1 MRIGFTYD
9 LRSDY
14 LALGYGEE
22 ETAEFDKE
30 ETIAAIESELQ
41 KLGHRV
47 DRIGHIRALA
57 TRLTAGDRWDLVF
70 NICEGLRGVG
80 REAQVPALLDAYDI
94 PYVFSGP
101 TVLGLTLDKALT
113 KHVVQNLGIPTA
125 EFTVIARPED
135 IATVKLPFPL
145 FLKPISEGTGK
156 GVSAKS
162 RVTNPTELSAV
173 TLDLLTRFRQP
184 VLVETYLPG
193 REFTTGIVG
202 SGLEAKVLG
211 TMEIRFTNA
220 AEASDYSYLNKADY
234 LDRVDYRAV
243 SGDIAREC
251 ETVAL
256 AAWRG
261 LGCVDAGRID
271 LRMDAQGRVC
281 FIEVN
286 PLAGLNPVHSDLP
299 ILCRLHGIDYSTL
312 IAEILKQALVRL
324 ELPA

>member
-1 MRIGFTYD
+1 MLIGFTYD

-47 DRIGHIRALA
+47 ERIGHVKALA
-57 TRLTAGDRWDLVF
+57 ARLTAGDRWDLVF

-80 REAQVPALLDAYDI
+80 REAQVPALLDAFDI

-101 TVLGLTLDKALT
+101 VTLGLTLDKGLT
-113 KHVVQNLGIPTA
+113 KHVIQNLGIPTA
-125 EFTVIARPED
+125 DFAVIAHPED
-135 IATVKLPFPL
+135 IARVALPFPL
-145 FLKPISEGTGK
+145 FLKPVSEGTGK
-156 GVSAKS
+156 GVSSKS
-162 RVTNPTELSAV
+162 RVCDEAGLTLVALEL
-173 TLDLLTRFRQP
+173 LERFRQP

-193 REFTTGIVG
+193 REFTTGVVG
-202 SGLEAKVLG
+202 HGSNARAIG

-220 AEASDYSYLNKADY
+220 AEVNDYSYLNKADY
-234 LDRVDYRAV
+234 LERVDYRPV
-243 SGDIAREC
+243 HGDVANEC
-251 ETVAL
+251 EAVAL

-261 LGCVDAGRID
+261 LGCVDGGRVD
-271 LRMDAQGRVC
+271 LRMDDRGRVC

-299 ILCRLHGIDYSTL
+299 ILSRLHGIGYHELVAD
-312 IAEILKQALVRL
+312 IVAHALQRL
-324 ELPA
+324 NLAP